1 MYSCWTLLVYG
12 CVCFPC
18 LLACLLACLLILL
31 LALLACL
38 FACLLVCL
46 FVCLLVS
53 FLVCLLALLAWSPPS
68 HLQKGNANRFQMR
81 KRHANDAA
89 NGSQGSHMGAS
100 KAQNWSSRSLKKWKI
115 EKFEASKNQKVEK
128 VNKSW
133 ANERLQS
140 ENIDISFILQQK
152 IITPRKF
159 HNFEWKNNS
168 NSWSGHKNIVSC
180 LGLFEKLWLL
190 HRIFSANVRFP

>member
-1 MYSCWTLLVYG
+1 MFGFACS
-12 CVCFPC
+12 
-18 LLACLLACLLILL
+18 LACLLAWLLLCLFVCLFACVFVCFVCLFVCLLVCLF
-31 LALLACL
+31 ACVFVCL

-46 FVCLLVS
+46 FAWL
-53 FLVCLLALLAWSPPS
+53 LVCLFACLVPP
-68 HLQKGNANRFQMR
+68 HLRKGKANKFQMR

-100 KAQNWSSRSLKKWKI
+100 KAQNWSSRILKKWKI
-115 EKFEASKNQKVEK
+115 EKFEAWTNQKVEK

-140 ENIDISFILQQK
+140 GNIDISFILQQK

-159 HNFEWKNNS
+159 HNFEWKNDS
-168 NSWSGHKNIVSC
+168 NSWSGHDNIVSC
-180 LGLFEKLWLL
+180 LGLFEK
-190 HRIFSANVRFP
+190 